1 MATLQKQP
9 LSAPTGKGKNQQT
22 QYTHTN
28 DYRAQTTAHLDELQ
42 SYSASVEIISNN
54 YLEDEQ
60 EMIDDTSSVKPTDP
74 IEFISTDDMVGLYL
88 KETAKVPLLT
98 EEEELELAKRIE
110 KARNARN
117 ELSNLQWKGTKVQ
130 RQELFKIIQEP
141 GYGTLKPDRE
151 RSIDFDNTE
160 NIVIVGA
167 VALGA
172 KAACRFK
179 RLRQDANVT
188 IIDKDELISYGG
200 CGIPFYVAGDVSDE
214 TELRSTSFHMVRDEK
229 FFLNDKGVVAM
240 TGTEVTKIDRS
251 KKTVH
256 IKKSSGE
263 EGDISYDKLVLATG
277 SVPRKLDMP
286 GTNLK
291 NVFNVSN
298 LRDAIAI
305 KKKITQGQV
314 EKAVIIGAGFIGLEM
329 AQALADM
336 WEIETTV
343 IEYFDQVMPGFV
355 SHSISLMAQRCM
367 EKDGVKFHFEE
378 IVQALEG
385 DEYVTAVKT
394 NKRTVPADMVI
405 MSVGIVP
412 NTILAK
418 EAGIE
423 TGPGG
428 HIIVNE
434 RMQTSDPDIYSGGD
448 CVLIKNLVTDK
459 AAYIPLE
466 SMANRQGRVIGTN
479 LAGGDARFKGGVG
492 SFVVKIFEKSLAGAG
507 LTIDVARKEG
517 FDAVSIQVAQFDRAH
532 FYPEKEIIYLELVV
546 DRKTRT
552 VLGIQG
558 WGGEGSEMVGRIN
571 AVAPLIMNKAKV
583 EDVSNLEIAYSPPFA
598 SAMDIV
604 NALGNTTE
612 NFLDGMYKPMQ
623 MEEFIECWKSRNNG
637 DCFFLDCRADADAIP
652 FQEKFP
658 EIWKSIPHDELERR
672 CDEVPRDKK
681 IILLCNTGIRSYEAQ
696 INLAAHGIEDT
707 VSVESGISGLKDCGI
722 EF

>member
-1 MATLQKQP
+1 M
-9 LSAPTGKGKNQQT
+9 
-22 QYTHTN
+22 
-28 DYRAQTTAHLDELQ
+28 
-42 SYSASVEIISNN
+42 
-54 YLEDEQ
+54 
-60 EMIDDTSSVKPTDP
+60 
-74 IEFISTDDMVGLYL
+74 
-88 KETAKVPLLT
+88 
-98 EEEELELAKRIE
+98 
-110 KARNARN
+110 
-117 ELSNLQWKGTKVQ
+117 
-130 RQELFKIIQEP
+130 
-141 GYGTLKPDRE
+141 
-151 RSIDFDNTE
+151 TE

-167 VALGA
+167 VAVGA

-251 KKTVH
+251 NKTVH
-256 IKKSSGE
+256 IKKNSGKE
-263 EGDISYDKLVLATG
+263 SDISYDKLVLATG
-277 SVPRKLDMP
+277 SVPRQLDMP

-336 WEIETTV
+336 WEIDTTV

-355 SHSISLMAQRCM
+355 SRSISLMAQRCM
-367 EKDGVKFHFEE
+367 EKNEVKFHLEE

-385 DEYVTAVKT
+385 DEYVTGVKT
-394 NKRTVPADMVI
+394 NKRTLPADMVI

-428 HIIVNE
+428 HIIVND

-448 CVLIKNLVTDK
+448 CVLIKNLVTGK
-459 AAYIPLE
+459 PAYFPLG

-479 LAGGDARFKGGVG
+479 LAGGDGRFKGGVG

-507 LTIDVARKEG
+507 LSIDMARKEG
-517 FDAVSIQVAQFDRAH
+517 FDAVSVQVAQFDRAH

-571 AVAPLIMNKAKV
+571 AVVPLIINKAKV

-637 DCFFLDCRADADAIP
+637 ECYFLDCRADADAIP

-696 INLAAHGIEDT
+696 INLAAHGIDDT